1 MVRKNKLNQFSSEG
15 CLSGVKLKWGK
26 RALKQSEGRL
36 PARTVGEDNP
46 GLASFYL
53 REKLVKRLYEKGIS
67 DPVVLRAMQTV
78 ERHKFVDSALASQ
91 AYEDTALPIGYG
103 QTISQ
108 PFVVAKTISVV
119 RRFLKISEKIESNK
133 NIKVLEI
140 GFGSGYQASVLS
152 NCFQKVVAVER
163 IFPLFQK
170 GLEACNALVLEG
182 KLNVVFGDGKDG
194 LKSEAPFDAIFFSAA
209 LDFFPSVLREQLN
222 EGGVII
228 APTGSTT
235 QHLLVGVKEKGC
247 EKSLL
252 IYKLDAV
259 SYVPVKRGV
268 ER

>member
-1 MVRKNKLNQFSSEG
+1 MARKNKLNQFSSEG
-15 CLSGVKLKWGK
+15 CVSGVKLKWGK
-26 RALKQSEGRL
+26 QALKKSEKSFPSRM
-36 PARTVGEDNP
+36 AGEDNP

-152 NCFQKVVAVER
+152 NCFQKVVAIER

-170 GLEACNALVLEG
+170 GLEACNSLVLEG
-182 KLNVVFGDGKDG
+182 KLKVVFGDGNDG

-247 EKSLL
+247 EKNLV

>member
-1 MVRKNKLNQFSSEG
+1 MARKNKLNQFSSEG
-15 CLSGVKLKWGK
+15 CVSGVKLKWGK
-26 RALKQSEGRL
+26 QALKKSEKSFPSRM
-36 PARTVGEDNP
+36 AGEDNP

-152 NCFQKVVAVER
+152 NCFQKVVAIER

-170 GLEACNALVLEG
+170 GLEACNSLVLEG
-182 KLNVVFGDGKDG
+182 KLKVVFGDGNDG
-194 LKSEAPFDAIFFSAA
+194 LKSEAPFDAIFFFGSVR
-209 LDFFPSVLREQLN
+209 FFSECF
-222 EGGVII
+222 
-228 APTGSTT
+228 
-235 QHLLVGVKEKGC
+235 KGTI
-247 EKSLL
+247 K
-252 IYKLDAV
+252 
-259 SYVPVKRGV
+259 
-268 ER
+268 

>member
-1 MVRKNKLNQFSSEG
+1 
-15 CLSGVKLKWGK
+15 
-26 RALKQSEGRL
+26 
-36 PARTVGEDNP
+36 
-46 GLASFYL
+46 
-53 REKLVKRLYEKGIS
+53 LVKRLYEKGIS

-119 RRFLKISEKIESNK
+119 RRFLKISKKIESNK

-152 NCFQKVVAVER
+152 NCFQKVVAIER

-170 GLEACNALVLEG
+170 GLEACNSLVLEG
-182 KLNVVFGDGKDG
+182 KLKVIFGDGNDG

-209 LDFFPSVLREQLN
+209 LDLFPNVLRGQLN

-235 QHLLVGVKEKGC
+235 QHLLVGVNEKGC
-247 EKSLL
+247 EKSLV

>member
-1 MVRKNKLNQFSSEG
+1 MVRKNKLNKISSERYV
-15 CLSGVKLKWGK
+15 SGVKLKWGK
-26 RALKQSEGRL
+26 QALKKSEECL
-36 PARTVGEDNP
+36 PSRMVGEDNP

-53 REKLVKRLYEKGIS
+53 REKLVKRLNEKGIS
-67 DPVVLRAMQTV
+67 DPVVLRAMETV

-119 RRFLKISEKIESNK
+119 RRFLKISEKIGSNK

-152 NCFQKVVAVER
+152 NCFQKVVAIER

-170 GLEACNALVLEG
+170 GLEVCRPLVLDG
-182 KLNVVFGDGKDG
+182 KLKVVFGDGNDG

-209 LDFFPSVLREQLN
+209 LDFFPNVLREQLN

-228 APTGSTT
+228 APTGTTT
-235 QHLLVGVKEKGC
+235 QHLLVGVNEKGC
-247 EKSLL
+247 EKSLV